1 MNASEALDEGKFL
14 KKYGVKFGMKEIN
27 SKGAEGKSSSH
38 EESSAQPSQLSPF

>member
-27 SKGAEGKSSSH
+27 CKGEKGKSFSH
-38 EESSAQPSQLSPF
+38 EESSAQPSQLFPF